1 MENQPLTPY
10 SNRGFNAQFLS
21 IVPYSNPLLL
31 DGVIASVDSLRIKF
45 TYLKCYTDLATT
57 RLFSCLTVS
66 RIIPGGCW
74 DSTT

>member
-31 DGVIASVDSLRIKF
+31 DGVIASIDSLRIKF
-45 TYLKCYTDLATT
+45 LSL
-57 RLFSCLTVS
+57 
-66 RIIPGGCW
+66 IHI
-74 DSTT
+74 